1 MNLYTIGFTRK
12 SADRFFGLLRES
24 QATTLIDVRLNNVSQ
39 LSGFAKRDDLQFFL
53 RELCSMTYSHRVDL
67 APTQTM
73 LDAYRKQGIGW
84 AAYEEQFRGL
94 IEARR
99 IAETVPRELM
109 ADAVLLCS
117 EEKPHH
123 CHRRIVAE
131 YLADRWSN
139 VNIDHLV

>member
-1 MNLYTIGFTRK
+1 
-12 SADRFFGLLRES
+12 
-24 QATTLIDVRLNNVSQ
+24 
-39 LSGFAKRDDLQFFL
+39 
-53 RELCSMTYSHRVDL
+53 MTYSHRVDL